1 MIKTTL
7 KEIKGTWA
15 EDITHATQE
24 QIQEIKHKEDYLRE
38 IAGAF
43 GVYGCNGLLLQG
55 AKTGK
60 FYKITA
66 RTTTLFMI

>member
-7 KEIKGTWA
+7 KEIKQTLA
-15 EDITHATQE
+15 DDITYATQQ
-24 QIQEIKHKEDYLRE
+24 QINEIKHNEDYLRE

-60 FYKITA
+60 FYKITS
-66 RTTTLFMI
+66 RTSAIFMI

>member
-7 KEIKGTWA
+7 KEIKNTYA
-15 EDITHATQE
+15 DDITHATQQ
-24 QIQEIKHKEDYLRE
+24 QINEIKQNEDYLRE

-60 FYKITA
+60 FYKITR
-66 RTTTLFMI
+66 RTSAIFMI